1 LNRRR
6 YASPASTRKGACKS
20 RHLHRRQRTC
30 DHSVTWR
37 PRHLAPG
44 DDPTSTATTRSEL
57 YSPQCTTAP
66 RSGRRLPQGS
76 GQRDTGHR
84 ARHRA
89 RHSAHEDSPSEIVYR
104 AWGCSSRLPL
114 TGHPSPDT
122 PVSTPQARLQR
133 RRWAGAIGMGGHG
146 PGGWSCIDHDP
157 NSVHR
162 ARIRA
167 RALAS

>member
-66 RSGRRLPQGS
+66 RSDRRLPQGS
-76 GQRDTGHR
+76 GRRDAQHP

-89 RHSAHEDSPSEIVYR
+89 ARPGRAARRTTKRRDRASRAPSR
-104 AWGCSSRLPL
+104 P
-114 TGHPSPDT
+114 T
-122 PVSTPQARLQR
+122 
-133 RRWAGAIGMGGHG
+133 
-146 PGGWSCIDHDP
+146 
-157 NSVHR
+157 
-162 ARIRA
+162 
-167 RALAS
+167 